1 MKKIIYIGYL
11 SDINNDDRK
20 SAPSADTKMKY
31 IMSAIKKAGYDIEV
45 ISCTIPNKK
54 EGLFKKH
61 KEYITNIDGVNVTFV
76 SGWTSKIVIFRYL
89 GRWFSWLNLKK
100 MIKKKSLKENAKIII
115 YHSLSYMKLLK
126 FLNKNHKEYILE
138 VEEIYGDVIGKKK
151 IRQLELNYLTNA
163 NGYIFPTLKIDDI
176 VNEKSKPSI
185 IVHGTYC
192 VEEKRETIFKDKKI
206 HCVYAGT
213 FDPLKGGV
221 YASINSARYLD
232 EKYCMHILGFGN
244 GQQIENVKKEIEMV
258 SKLTNCKIS
267 YDGLL
272 YGEKYIQFIQSC
284 DIGLS
289 TQNPQGEYNDSSFPS
304 KILSYMSNGLKVV
317 SINIPVVVTSNVGNY
332 LYYYTN
338 QEPKEIA
345 DAIKLVDLK
354 SSLQSEQILEK
365 LNEKFISEIRQM
377 LGE

>member
-31 IMSAIKKAGYDIEV
+31 IMSAIKQAGYDIEV

-100 MIKKKSLKENAKIII
+100 MIKKKYLKENAKIII

-138 VEEIYGDVIGKKK
+138 VEEIYGDVIGKKR

-163 NGYIFPTLKIDDI
+163 NGYIFPMIKLNDL
-176 VNEKSKPSI
+176 VNKSNKNYVV
-185 IVHGTYC
+185 VHGTYKI
-192 VEEKRETIFKDKKI
+192 ETKREKLYNDDKI
-206 HCVYAGT
+206 HCIYAGT
-213 FDPLKGGV
+213 FDPKKGV
-221 YASINSARYLD
+221 IDAINSALYLD
-232 EKYCMHILGFGN
+232 KEYQFHILGFGDDE
-244 GQQIENVKKEIEMV
+244 QTDVVKKEIERV
-258 SKLTNCKIS
+258 SKLTSCKVI
-267 YDGLL
+267 YGGLL
-272 YGEKYIQFIQSC
+272 YGEDYIKVLQSC

-289 TQNPQGEYNDSSFPS
+289 PQNPNAEFNDTSFPS
-304 KILSYMSNGLKVV
+304 KILTYMSNGLKVV
-317 SINIPVVVTSNVGNY
+317 SIKIPAIASSDVGDY
-332 LYYYTN
+332 LYYYKN

-354 SSLQSEQILEK
+354 SSLQSEKILEK
-365 LNEKFISEIRQM
+365 LNEKFISEIKQM